1 MGWIALRKL
10 GEVRTRRLEVKGAK
24 FVLDGKERVFFS
36 AELHYFRVNPSE
48 WEDRVIKIKDAGFDS
63 VSSYVPWFWHEYEER
78 RFDFSGVTDPRR
90 NLIGFLRLLEK
101 YDLGLIFKPGPYIMS
116 ELKNEGLPFWI
127 YNAVPQAIARTM
139 DGKQHPTKVFSY
151 LHPDY
156 LRFVERWYKNVAEI
170 IRAFNNVWLVQ
181 VDNEVGMLQW
191 ITTHG
196 DYNENTIRRF
206 RDYLEEKGLVECVY
220 EIDNWSYG
228 KAFSQR
234 LMIEYH
240 VFIRQ
245 YYKEYLETLKRY
257 LEESGVDLPVI
268 VNIHGFDMVEYA
280 KRGKRYPIGVS
291 QLYSCGVSEN
301 VLLSGDYYIGNV
313 VHENFSD
320 LAIANAIM
328 YAVQG
333 KSQPLFS
340 AEFQSGFQLDKPKLL
355 PSTLELT
362 SLQCI
367 GNGMNGINYYM
378 FVGGINPEGSALMGS
393 YHDWQ
398 APISLNGELRRGY
411 FVLKNLIS
419 RMRELEP
426 DIAKTKP
433 VFDTYFGFIPEYYS
447 TEHFREHG
455 IDVSDLEF
463 KRDVSI
469 FDGVIRGL
477 KLLNYNFGGINLSNT
492 ASVLDPS
499 SVKSLWVFSYKR
511 MPLRIQKSLVD
522 YIIHGGRLVIFPE
535 IPVEDEFGNECRV
548 LMDVL
553 EIEEIAKSGWNMVQS
568 FGIEI
573 NAFHVDTYKLSG
585 EYTAFAHNEDSKVCG
600 FAKEIG
606 KGKAVILGFGLELER
621 EYKLG
626 VVRRV
631 CEMLNIERSFEV
643 ECQDFVDVYVRRS
656 DSKCFI
662 FVNNYDEYDKDA
674 IVSINGQNVKV
685 RSKARSGE
693 IISLDLD

>member
-1 MGWIALRKL
+1 MRKL
-10 GEVRTRRLEVKGAK
+10 GEVRTRRLEVKDAK

-63 VSSYVPWFWHEYEER
+63 VSSYVPWFWHEYEEG

-90 NLIGFLRLLEK
+90 NLIGFLQLLEK

-127 YNAVPQAIARTM
+127 YNAVPQAIARTI
-139 DGKQHPTKVFSY
+139 DGKQHPTRVFSY

-181 VDNEVGMLQW
+181 IDNEVGMLQW

-196 DYNENTIRRF
+196 DYNEDTIQKF
-206 RDYLEEKGLVECVY
+206 RNYLEEKGLVECVY
-220 EIDNWSYG
+220 ELNNWSYG
-228 KAFSQR
+228 KVFSHR
-234 LMIEYH
+234 LVIEYH
-240 VFIRQ
+240 LFIRQ

-257 LEESGVDLPVI
+257 LEESGIDLPVI

-291 QLYSCGVSEN
+291 QLYSYGVSEN

-328 YAVQG
+328 YAVQNRN
-333 KSQPLFS
+333 QPLFS

-362 SLQCI
+362 SLQCV

-411 FVLKNLIS
+411 FVLKNLIAKV
-419 RMRELEP
+419 RQFEP
-426 DIAKTKP
+426 DIAKANP

-447 TEHFREHG
+447 TEHFKEHG

-511 MPLRIQKSLVD
+511 MPLRIQKALVD
-522 YIIHGGRLVIFPE
+522 YVKHGGKLVIFPE
-535 IPVEDEFGNECRV
+535 IPVEDESGNECRV

-553 EIEEIAKSGWNMVQS
+553 EIDGITKFGWNMVQA
-568 FGIEI
+568 FNIEI
-573 NAFHVDTYKLSG
+573 NAFHVDVYKLSG
-585 EYTAFAHNEDSKVCG
+585 KHTAFAYNEDSEICG
-600 FAKEIG
+600 FVKEIG
-606 KGKAVILGFGLELER
+606 KGKVVVLGFGLELER
-621 EYKLG
+621 EYKLDI
-626 VVRRV
+626 VRRV
-631 CEMLNIERSFEV
+631 CELLNIERNFEV
-643 ECQDFVDVYVRRS
+643 ECQDFVDVYVRKS
-656 DSKCFI
+656 DNKCFI
-662 FVNNYDEYDKDA
+662 FVNNYDDYDKDA
-674 IVSINGQNVKV
+674 IVSVNGQRVKV
-685 RSKARSGE
+685 KSKARSGE
-693 IISLDLD
+693 IIPIDLD